1 MRQTDRVCVFRFYPP
16 GILRRV
22 WLLPYISQYP
32 VPSTQYPEYLTL
44 AITSLDNPD
53 AVAPTY
59 HIHTES
65 QLPWLPIQDEHPR
78 YPKGK

>member
-1 MRQTDRVCVFRFYPP
+1 MRLQILSAGDFAPSVAPP
-16 GILRRV
+16 LHIA
-22 WLLPYISQYP
+22 
-32 VPSTQYPEYLTL
+32 VPSTQYPDYLTL
-44 AITSLDNPD
+44 AITALDNPD